1 MSGKGAK
8 GFIMGKTPKDKEK
21 DTKKKAISRSSRAGL
36 QVSQTFLIN
45 LCLCIMCSR
54 FYDLSEISVR

>member
-21 DTKKKAISRSSRAGL
+21 ETKKKAISRSSRAGL
-36 QVSQTFLIN
+36 QVSLPPILKLF
-45 LCLCIMCSR
+45 M
-54 FYDLSEISVR
+54 FV